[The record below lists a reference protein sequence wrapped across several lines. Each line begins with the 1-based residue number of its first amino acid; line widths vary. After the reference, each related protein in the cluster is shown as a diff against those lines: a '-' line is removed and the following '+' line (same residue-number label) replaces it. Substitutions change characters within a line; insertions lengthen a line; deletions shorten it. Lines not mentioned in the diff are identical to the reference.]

1 MNRLILP
8 ALLVLLSSCSESKDG
23 SGLPDQPD
31 KWVESVKLQDDSKA
45 RYVEKSGV
53 VSSSVKPL
61 TGLQSVSV
69 GDEIEGVKIGAI
81 RCSFFPKDASNSG
94 EQFMW
99 RGRWGCMAGRD
110 KSEIENA
117 VQQDGNKLYDY
128 IHVSPISLQ

>member
-8 ALLVLLSSCSESKDG
+8 ALLVLLSACSEKDG
-23 SGLPDQPD
+23 SDLPDQPN

-45 RYVEKSGV
+45 RFVEKSGV
-53 VSSSVKPL
+53 ISSSVKPL
-61 TGLQSVSV
+61 TSLQSVSV

-81 RCSFFPKDASNSG
+81 RCSFFPKDESYSG

-99 RGRWGCMAGRD
+99 KGRWGCMAGRD
-110 KSEIENA
+110 KNEIENA

>member
-23 SGLPDQPD
+23 SDLPDQPD
-31 KWVESVKLQDDSKA
+31 KWVQSVKLQDDSKA
-45 RYVEKSGV
+45 RYVEKSGAI
-53 VSSSVKPL
+53 SSSVKPL
-61 TGLQSVSV
+61 TFLQSVSV

-81 RCSFFPKDASNSG
+81 RCSFFPKDSSYSG

-110 KSEIENA
+110 KNEIENA

-128 IHVSPISLQ
+128 IHISPISLQ

>member
-8 ALLVLLSSCSESKDG
+8 ALLVLLSSCSESKGG
-23 SGLPDQPD
+23 SALPDQPD

-53 VSSSVKPL
+53 ISSSVKPL

-69 GDEIEGVKIGAI
+69 GDEIDGMKIGVI

-110 KSEIENA
+110 KNEIENA

>member
-1 MNRLILP
+1 M
-8 ALLVLLSSCSESKDG
+8 
-23 SGLPDQPD
+23 PDQPD

-53 VSSSVKPL
+53 FSSSSKPL

-69 GDEIEGVKIGAI
+69 GDQIGGVKIGAI
-81 RCSFFPKDASNSG
+81 RCSFFPKDASYSG

-99 RGRWGCMAGRD
+99 QGRWGCMAGRN
-110 KSEIENA
+110 KNEIENA

-128 IHVSPISLQ
+128 IHVSPVSLQ